1 MRTPAGTEC
10 KFFFGEYY
18 RGRNMEECR
27 LIGKTPPP
35 RHWTPDLCRMC
46 PVPGIQRANACEHM
60 ELTGK
65 VSPAFLIKKRQ
76 VQVTAFCHKSDRVV
90 DNPYVGCDICHPIT
104 MKISVPE

>member
-27 LIGKTPPP
+27 LIGNTPPP
-35 RHWTPDLCRMC
+35 RHWTPDLCRTC

-60 ELTGK
+60 ELSGK
-65 VSPAFLIKKRQ
+65 VSPAFLFKKRQ
-76 VQVTAFCHKSDRVV
+76 VLATAFCHKSDQVV
-90 DNPYVGCDICHPIT
+90 DNPYVGCDVCHPLTIN
-104 MKISVPE
+104 ISVSE